1 MNNNW
6 SDKVNIALSMV
17 SNVLDNIKNSASP
30 FKKEPDGDEEGVDL
44 SYYASLYINNYKEA
58 IRIPTRNLKY
68 LNSGLVPS
76 TMYSFLKGM
85 ENLIIVP
92 KIDIDT
98 SNCMDFA
105 ASFSCLNDIEQINLQ
120 WLRGTHATSLDEM
133 FYRDYNLKTVDL
145 SKFNANRVLS
155 ATHMFA
161 FDKNLK
167 VIDLSG
173 IDTSTIKYWS
183 FMFYKC
189 EKLERIEGVLDFSN
203 RVAANDIFTGTG
215 LLLKDV
221 KVRNIGDRKTFEN
234 WSGLKSSQYTIVD

>member
-1 MNNNW
+1 M
-6 SDKVNIALSMV
+6 
-17 SNVLDNIKNSASP
+17 
-30 FKKEPDGDEEGVDL
+30 
-44 SYYASLYINNYKEA
+44 
-58 IRIPTRNLKY
+58 
-68 LNSGLVPS
+68 
-76 TMYSFLKGM
+76 
-85 ENLIIVP
+85 
-92 KIDIDT
+92 DT

-215 LLLKDV
+215 LLLKGV
-221 KVRNIGDRKTFEN
+221 KVRNIGDRQTFEN
-234 WSGLKSSQYTIVD
+234 WSGLKSSQYIIVD

>member
-1 MNNNW
+1 M
-6 SDKVNIALSMV
+6 
-17 SNVLDNIKNSASP
+17 
-30 FKKEPDGDEEGVDL
+30 
-44 SYYASLYINNYKEA
+44 
-58 IRIPTRNLKY
+58 
-68 LNSGLVPS
+68 
-76 TMYSFLKGM
+76 
-85 ENLIIVP
+85 
-92 KIDIDT
+92 DT

-203 RVAANDIFTGTG
+203 RVAANDIFTGTS
-215 LLLKDV
+215 LLLNGV
-221 KVRNIGDRKTFEN
+221 KVRNIGDRETFEN
-234 WSGLKSSQYTIVD
+234 WSGLKSSQYIIID